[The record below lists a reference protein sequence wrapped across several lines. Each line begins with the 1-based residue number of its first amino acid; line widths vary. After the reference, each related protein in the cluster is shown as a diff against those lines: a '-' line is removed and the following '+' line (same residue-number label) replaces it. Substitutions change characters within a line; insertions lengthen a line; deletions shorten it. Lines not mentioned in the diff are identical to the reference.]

1 MKEQII
7 QFCKAGLAV
16 MLFFCLTG
24 CYQQAAGNLERSRQ
38 LRVGMT
44 KAEVLKI
51 MGNPVKEEFSTP
63 DRWYYFIDPVWAD
76 GLTTEEEC
84 MPLIFEKGKL
94 AGWGNRFYAR
104 WRAAQ
109 KPAGTEIEE

>member
-1 MKEQII
+1 MKISSI
-7 QFCKAGLAV
+7 CMAGLAGA
-16 MLFFCLTG
+16 LLLCLTG
-24 CYQQAAGNLERSRQ
+24 CYSEAAGNLERSRQ

-44 KAEVLKI
+44 KEQVLKV

-63 DRWYYFIDPVWAD
+63 DRWFYFTNPVWAD

-94 AGWGNRFYAR
+94 TGWGNRYYAR

-109 KPAGTEIEE
+109 KATGKDLEK